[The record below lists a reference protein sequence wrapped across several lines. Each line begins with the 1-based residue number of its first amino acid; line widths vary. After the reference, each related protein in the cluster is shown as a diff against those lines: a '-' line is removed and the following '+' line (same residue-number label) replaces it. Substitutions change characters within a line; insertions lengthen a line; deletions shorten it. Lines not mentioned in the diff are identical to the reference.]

1 MAEVLILSDAM
12 IHTESVPC
20 LAMYVIVL
28 LILKA
33 ITMKTVGQLGILLGP
48 IPLARIS
55 STASMMVQKELG
67 QMVKNAG
74 MTAKSIQ
81 QKES

>member
-1 MAEVLILSDAM
+1 MRSMENAMWIMAFA
-12 IHTESVPC
+12 TELQISR
-20 LAMYVIVL
+20 AS
-28 LILKA
+28 
-33 ITMKTVGQLGILLGP
+33 TTTGQDGQIGILLGP
-48 IPLARIS
+48 IPLAQSS